1 MECIIYICGI
11 NLIIDIMKTNYL
23 FPNSFR
29 MIGWVLLIPA
39 IVLGYM
45 VLFENLEFSFL
56 NVKTLS
62 LLPDSLFGA
71 TSNTNSL
78 WSVVE
83 DNFTQEL
90 VGILFIVSAI
100 FVAFSKEK
108 NEDEYIYKI
117 RLESLVWATYLS
129 FAIQILCIL
138 FFYDFTFLKSM
149 MINTVTILIVFI
161 VRYNF
166 IIYRSKFQKDEE

>member
-1 MECIIYICGI
+1 
-11 NLIIDIMKTNYL
+11 MKTNYL

-29 MIGWVLLIPA
+29 IIGWVLLLPA

-56 NVKTLS
+56 NITTLS

-71 TSNTNSL
+71 ASNANSL
-78 WSVVE
+78 WSIVD
-83 DNFTQEL
+83 DNFTQEFA
-90 VGILFIVSAI
+90 GILFIVSAI

>member
-1 MECIIYICGI
+1 MEYVIYICGI
-11 NLIIDIMKTNYL
+11 NLIIDVMKTNYL
-23 FPNSFR
+23 FPNRFR
-29 MIGWVLLIPA
+29 IIGWVLLIPA

-45 VLFENLEFSFL
+45 VIFENLEFSFL
-56 NVKTLS
+56 NIKALS
-62 LLPDSLFGA
+62 LLPDSFLGTA
-71 TSNTNSL
+71 SGTNSL

-90 VGILFIVSAI
+90 VAILFIVSAV

-129 FAIQILCIL
+129 FAIQIFCIL

-166 IIYRSKFQKDEE
+166 IIYRSKFQKNEE

>member
-1 MECIIYICGI
+1 
-11 NLIIDIMKTNYL
+11 MKTNYL

-78 WSVVE
+78 WSIVD
-83 DNFTQEL
+83 DNFTQEF